1 MFARTISADAGP
13 FATSKDTSNWNPL
26 GRSSNF
32 TMGTLAFAMSWIFLA
47 IPFRDSDSASALR
60 QVAGDLHPLPSITAS
75 ISEFGRYMPVA
86 NDPCT
91 SNLAPGQ
98 IESTAPRTRST
109 AAVLADDSSAVGS
122 RYRQKST
129 ISWCRRMSG
138 DLTRASLAAVPG
150 GHHRGSAFGSSST
163 SSAHASKTSS
173 SPSPSSS
180 SSSLALCAFTSGSS

>member
-98 IESTAPRTRST
+98 IESTAPAPAQPPRFSRTIPPRWARVPAKVHDLVVQT
-109 AAVLADDSSAVGS
+109 YERRPDPREPRGGAGGTTGVGVWVVVDVVCPRVKNVLFLPVVVVVVA
-122 RYRQKST
+122 R
-129 ISWCRRMSG
+129 
-138 DLTRASLAAVPG
+138 PG
-150 GHHRGSAFGSSST
+150 
-163 SSAHASKTSS
+163 
-173 SPSPSSS
+173 
-180 SSSLALCAFTSGSS
+180 AFTSGSS